1 MARFSDL
8 LGPGSPLGRWTARIG
23 RGRLTPR
30 GLRIASLSLG
40 LGFALFMIAVL
51 FMVQVS
57 STPRFCGSCHIMEPY
72 YASWKHS
79 KHNQVACVDCH
90 IAPGIGAEVRKKY
103 EAVSMV
109 VKYITNTYST
119 NPWAEVDDAACLR
132 CHERR
137 LLEGKEVFHNVLFDH
152 TPHLTESRRGLR
164 LRCTSC
170 HSQIVQGSH
179 ISVTVSTCALCH
191 FKGRKVNQD
200 SGRCRLCHQIP
211 ERVVSAGG
219 TAFDHGQVGRL
230 DMECSL
236 CHANVVRGVGNVPRE
251 RCVTCHN
258 EPSRLKHFGDKDL
271 LHRMHVTEHKVDC
284 MTCHLTIEHGRA
296 PEAAAAAAVDSTG
309 APGPG
314 HAEGQTGCESCH
326 GAGHAPQQNL
336 YAGLG
341 GRGVPR
347 MPSPMYAAGVKCEG
361 CHNPAFSTAA
371 MTDGLA
377 DIHIQRAGDVSCMSC
392 HGPGYRRIYEAWQQ
406 SVDTRVAALGHQIE
420 ASTAAMG
427 ASPPQAWLDAR
438 HNYALVTRGRGIH
451 NVNFAYALL
460 EKSHEQMNQARHD
473 RGLAPLERPWASLP
487 PGAGTCS
494 TCHQGVE
501 RYVGT
506 FAGRSFAH
514 GPHVIAGK
522 LECTACHRPH
532 AERAPGEVVR
542 FGADGCL
549 PCHHT
554 SAEVKGPECARC
566 HGDVTKLTVQ
576 SFRGEFSHQAHTE
589 TGAECGTCH
598 QPKNGDPR
606 PDRAACA
613 NCHESG

>member
-1 MARFSDL
+1 MARLFDI
-8 LGPGSPLGRWTARIG
+8 GPGSPLGRWLERVG

-30 GLRIASLSLG
+30 ALRIATLSLG

-72 YASWKHS
+72 CASWKHS

-137 LLEGKEVFHNVLFDH
+137 LLEGKGVFHNVLFDH

-191 FKGRKVNQD
+191 FKGKPVNQGT
-200 SGRCRLCHQIP
+200 GRCQLCHQIP
-211 ERVVSAGG
+211 QRVVSAGG

-258 EPSRLKHFGDKDL
+258 DPSRLKHFGDKDL

-284 MTCHLTIEHGRA
+284 MTCHLAIEHGRV
-296 PEAAAAAAVDSTG
+296 PETAAGMDSSAV
-309 APGPG
+309 PGPT
-314 HAEGQTGCESCH
+314 HSEGQTGCASCH

-347 MPSPMYAAGVKCEG
+347 MPSPMYAAGVTCEG

-371 MTDGLA
+371 VEDGLS
-377 DIHIQRAGDVSCMSC
+377 DIHIQRASGISRMSC
-392 HGPGYRRIYEAWQQ
+392 HGPGYRRIYDAWKQ
-406 SVDTRVAALGHQIE
+406 SVDARVAALGRQLD
-420 ASTAAMG
+420 ASVPAMG
-427 ASPPQAWLDAR
+427 GSPPQAWLDAR
-438 HNYALVTRGRGIH
+438 HNYTLVTRGHGIH
-451 NVNFAYALL
+451 NVNFSYALL
-460 EKSHEQMNQARHD
+460 DKSHQQMNQARAAK
-473 RGLAPLERPWASLP
+473 GPGPLELPWKSLP
-487 PGAGTCS
+487 PGAGTCT

-501 RYVGT
+501 RYTGS
-506 FAGRSFAH
+506 FEGKSFAH
-514 GPHVIAGK
+514 GPHVIAAR
-522 LECTACHRPH
+522 LECVACHRPH
-532 AERAPGEVVR
+532 AERAPGEVVK

-549 PCHHT
+549 PCHHPM
-554 SAEVKGPECARC
+554 AEVKGPECARC
-566 HGDVTKLTVQ
+566 HGDVTKLTVK
-576 SFRGEFSHQAHTE
+576 SFRGEFSHRAQIE
-589 TGAECGTCH
+589 TGAECGLCH
-598 QPKNGDPR
+598 QPRNGDPR
-606 PDRAACA
+606 PDKAVCA
-613 NCHESG
+613 NCHTEG